1 MVLVYVPCSLSKAT
15 EFNISAGP
23 TMVTVRSIKG
33 DFYSHFQ
40 SESLRSYEKQMR
52 YLGVGNFP
60 KLDHQRIFIPRNGFA
75 VISGEE
81 KSSYTLDATNFN

>member
-1 MVLVYVPCSLSKAT
+1 
-15 EFNISAGP
+15 
-23 TMVTVRSIKG
+23 MVTVDVESIKG

-40 SESLRSYEKQMR
+40 SESLCTYEKQMR

-60 KLDHQRIFIPRNGFA
+60 KLDCHRMFITRNGFA

-81 KSSYTLDATNFN
+81 KTTYILDATNFN